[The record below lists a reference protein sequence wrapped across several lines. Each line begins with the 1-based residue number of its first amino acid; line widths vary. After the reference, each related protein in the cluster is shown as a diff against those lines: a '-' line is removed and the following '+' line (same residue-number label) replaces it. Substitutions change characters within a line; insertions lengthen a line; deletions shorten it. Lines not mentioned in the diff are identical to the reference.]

1 MEPGERPVPGT
12 AAEPGTEEVVRMK
25 GSRLRVEFV
34 AGRGQAL
41 AEALNAWLAQH
52 PEEQVVQMRW
62 ALEAEEGAGVY
73 IVYEQERPSRSVGFA
88 REVES

>member
-1 MEPGERPVPGT
+1 MR
-12 AAEPGTEEVVRMK
+12 R
-25 GSRLRVEFV
+25 
-34 AGRGQAL
+34 
-41 AEALNAWLAQH
+41 WLAQH